1 GLGLGLTLPQRAL
14 VGALLLELGRELRKV
29 VREQARPRVTQV
41 ALHGLRLA
49 RRLGLPAERSELTA
63 QLRGEVAQAREVAL
77 HRVELAQRLLLA
89 LAVLQD
95 ACGLLDDAAALLR
108 RGAQD
113 GVELALADHDVHLAP
128 DAGVAEQLLDVEQA
142 ARVAVDGVLGAA
154 AAEQR
159 ARDRHLGVVDRQR
172 AVGVVDRQRDLGT
185 TERGTTG
192 GAREDDVVHLAA
204 AQRLGALLAHDP
216 GQGVYHVRLA
226 GTVGADHAG
235 DARFQLEGGR
245 RREGLESSERERL
258 QVHGL
263 EPNGENDT
271 FPGPTPIHAEVDTWR
286 GSRLA
291 R

>member
-1 GLGLGLTLPQRAL
+1 TEQPGALGRQRLEAAQPLARLGEGEDGVARLAHLLRLRRRLGLEPGQRGTGLGQRGLGLRLALPQRAL
-14 VGALLLELGRELRKV
+14 VGALLLELGRELREV
-29 VREQARPRVTQV
+29 VREQTRLRVTQV

-49 RRLGLPAERSELTA
+49 RRLGLPAERSELAA
-63 QLRGEVAQAREVAL
+63 QLRGEVAQARQVAL

-89 LAVLQD
+89 LAVLED
-95 ACGLLDDAAALLR
+95 ACGLLDEAAALLR

-185 TERGTTG
+185 TERGT
-192 GAREDDVVHLAA
+192 
-204 AQRLGALLAHDP
+204 
-216 GQGVYHVRLA
+216 
-226 GTVGADHAG
+226 
-235 DARFQLEGGR
+235 
-245 RREGLESSERERL
+245 
-258 QVHGL
+258 
-263 EPNGENDT
+263 
-271 FPGPTPIHAEVDTWR
+271 
-286 GSRLA
+286 
-291 R
+291 